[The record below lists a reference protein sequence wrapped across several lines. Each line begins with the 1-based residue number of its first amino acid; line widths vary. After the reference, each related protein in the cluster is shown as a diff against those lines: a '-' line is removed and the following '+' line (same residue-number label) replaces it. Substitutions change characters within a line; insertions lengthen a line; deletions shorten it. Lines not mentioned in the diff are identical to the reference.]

1 MWVHTYAHM
10 VIANLLAKIKKF
22 THRRRRV
29 LGSVSAGLAVL
40 ILFASLR
47 TSPPAALG
55 VEALPQLGVGQVA
68 VPITLTSSALSSSL
82 RVGDKLD
89 IVVPSESGYPRTLAR
104 DTRVIDL
111 PGGQG
116 FSATASAVIVVAV
129 TSEEGYALAAH
140 QNPPLAVVITER

>member
-10 VIANLLAKIKKF
+10 VITNLVARIKKF
-22 THRRRRV
+22 THRHRRII
-29 LGSVSAGLAVL
+29 GSLSAGLAVL

-55 VEALPQLGVGQVA
+55 VESLPQLGVGQVA

-82 RVGDKLD
+82 RLGDQLD
-89 IVVPSESGYPRTLAR
+89 IVVPGESSYSRTLAR
-104 DTRVIDL
+104 NARVIDL

-129 TSEEGYALAAH
+129 TSSEGYALAAH
-140 QNPPLAVVITER
+140 QNPPLAVVITQR